1 MSAEIWLIIFILF
14 IILNFVFSSILE
26 YINDKNW
33 KNEIPIELK
42 DFYNKEQY
50 LKAKNYKKARGKVS
64 LISSCISTLLT
75 LLILSTGFYG
85 YVSDYIY
92 EIYSSKFIHSAIFF
106 LFFYLINMII
116 NIPISYYST
125 FVVEEEFG
133 FNKTTLR
140 VFFTSFS
147 KFKLNNNIIKKVLDD
162 CSHLIISGI
171 TPPLSDI
178 CNNNFFKLVEKAK
191 SADIKIVYDINYR
204 KDLWSRNDCKNFNL
218 KFLKYVDVLFTNSN
232 TFNHVFDIKPKFKLD
247 GFYSESEETLKNILN
262 KNKIPIICMTVRNKN
277 QIGGLIF
284 KNKTINKSDVY
295 DINHV
300 DRVGAGDSFTG
311 AVMYG
316 FLKGWPED
324 KIISFAAASFA
335 ISHTKFGDVNCF
347 NDDEIE
353 SFRKNNSITNA

>member
-1 MSAEIWLIIFILF
+1 MGKIVGYGELMLRLTPENYDFPSS
-14 IILNFVFSSILE
+14 FSEKL
-26 YINDKNW
+26 
-33 KNEIPIELK
+33 
-42 DFYNKEQY
+42 
-50 LKAKNYKKARGKVS
+50 
-64 LISSCISTLLT
+64 
-75 LLILSTGFYG
+75 LSTYG
-85 YVSDYIY
+85 GSEANSLSFLGRRGCDC
-92 EIYSSKFIHSAIFF
+92 EFLSSFPNNDLGNKAISF
-106 LFFYLINMII
+106 LKTHGVKVNA
-116 NIPISYYST
+116 NIDKHRLGKY
-125 FVVEEEFG
+125 FVVPG
-133 FNKTTLR
+133 TNNKLSKIIYDR
-140 VFFTSFS
+140 KNSSFS

-178 CNNNFFKLVEKAK
+178 CNNNFFKLVDKAK

-204 KDLWSRNDCKNFNL
+204 NDLWSRNDCKNFNL

-295 DINHV
+295 EINHV

-316 FLKGWPED
+316 FLKGWSED

-347 NDDEIE
+347 NDDEID